1 MKTTKITQG
10 DQVVNA
16 IKKLGGIATPLELYS
31 AVNTSKWGAR
41 SPDATIRRIVQT
53 DKRIYKIRRG
63 LYCLYEQRK
72 SFKEK
77 YNERSSVPKKQIY
90 NHSYYQGLLL
100 KIGKRRGYKTYVP
113 KSDRGRQFLARPPH
127 SGKTLDKLA
136 SFNKD
141 IKFGY
146 EKIMKDARTVDV
158 IYFNERKMPCE
169 FYEVEM
175 THNIDRSLNKF
186 HELQD
191 FNANFYIV
199 GPKRLE
205 RNFNNKISKS
215 MYKGIKKRVK
225 FLPIETIVA
234 RIQKEA
240 KDAEEMLPA
249 K

>member
-53 DKRIYKIRRG
+53 DERIYKIKRG
-63 LYCLYEQRK
+63 LYCLNEQHK
-72 SFKEK
+72 SFKKK

-90 NHSYYQGLLL
+90 NHSYCQGLLL
-100 KIGKRRGYKTYVP
+100 EIGKRQGYKTYVP
-113 KSDRGRQFLARPPH
+113 QNDRSRQFLARPPR
-127 SGKTLDKLA
+127 SGKTLGQLA
-136 SFNKD
+136 SFNKP

-158 IYFNERKMPCE
+158 IYFNERNMPCE

-191 FNANFYIV
+191 FNANFYII

-215 MYKGIKKRVK
+215 MYTDIQKRVK
-225 FLPIETIVA
+225 FLSIESFEEGIRKA
-234 RIQKEA
+234 IRDAQNMIRA
-240 KDAEEMLPA
+240 K
-249 K
+249 